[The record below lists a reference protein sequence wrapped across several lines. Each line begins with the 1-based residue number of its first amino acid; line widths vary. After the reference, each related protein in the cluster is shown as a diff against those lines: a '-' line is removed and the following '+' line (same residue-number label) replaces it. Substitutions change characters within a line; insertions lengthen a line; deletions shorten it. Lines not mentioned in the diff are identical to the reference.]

1 MHKPMLLALA
11 PMKDVTD
18 LAFIKTLNDLNSLP
32 DYFITEYFRTVAH
45 HKKMAPYIMRSID
58 ENPTGRPIYGQLVG
72 QEPEHLVR
80 DALNLMN
87 HACAGVDL
95 NMGCPAPIV
104 CRRGAGGGMLRS
116 LRAMDSPLGALRD
129 SLPAG
134 GFSVKCRLGYETPD
148 EFERILPV
156 IARHTPDRVC
166 IHARTV
172 REGYRSPVHPEWVKW
187 AAETLKCPVIANGNI
202 VDMQTA
208 EAWVRLAAPAGL
220 MAGRAALRNPW
231 IFSQLRAHFRGE
243 AATAPT
249 FRDLL
254 RYIRSLYK
262 RTLEMQDH
270 YVEEKHIHRMKKY
283 LVYTAR
289 GLPEEFDH
297 HMKRAKTSRDF
308 MHICEEI
315 LDNDTP
321 FPPTPPEDTHLFAHF
336 NALLTQEKACLPA
349 GIQL

>member
-1 MHKPMLLALA
+1 
-11 PMKDVTD
+11 
-18 LAFIKTLNDLNSLP
+18 
-32 DYFITEYFRTVAH
+32 
-45 HKKMAPYIMRSID
+45 
-58 ENPTGRPIYGQLVG
+58 
-72 QEPEHLVR
+72 
-80 DALNLMN
+80 
-87 HACAGVDL
+87 
-95 NMGCPAPIV
+95 MGE
-104 CRRGAGGGMLRS
+104 AGGS
-116 LRAMDSPLGALRD
+116 
-129 SLPAG
+129 
-134 GFSVKCRLGYETPD
+134 
-148 EFERILPV
+148 
-156 IARHTPDRVC
+156 
-166 IHARTV
+166 
-172 REGYRSPVHPEWVKW
+172 
-187 AAETLKCPVIANGNI
+187 
-202 VDMQTA
+202 
-208 EAWVRLAAPAGL
+208 GL

-231 IFSQLRAHFRGE
+231 IFSQLRAHFGGE